1 MKYDSSNS
9 INIGRG
15 ERMNDKHDEGSPSE
29 EAAQAVGKK
38 REAARNWAW
47 AHSSESYDWMDSHS
61 LVSTWDSIH

>member
-1 MKYDSSNS
+1 
-9 INIGRG
+9 
-15 ERMNDKHDEGSPSE
+15 MNDKHDEGSPSE